1 MTASKSELITA
12 LELLAR
18 EKGIQKDEILKMIE
32 GAMVTSLRKY
42 VGKNAVIEA
51 FIDPRTAEFTA
62 NVVKKIVE
70 TVVDAELEIS
80 LAEAKRIRKDAAV
93 GEELRYPAPAAD
105 FARIA
110 AQTAKQVLL
119 QKSREVERDSLYD
132 EFKPKELEVI
142 TGAVHRFVD
151 RNIIVELGK
160 AEGILP
166 LREQIRRERYGV
178 GSRVRA
184 VILKVDKAVRGPQV
198 LLSRAAPVFLRR
210 LFEMEIPEIHDRLVE
225 IVEIARDPGFRAKVA
240 VKSNDPKI
248 DPVGSCVGLRGSRI
262 RTITNELS
270 GERIDL
276 IPFSPETEVFIANAL
291 APAKIAKVTLL
302 DIPEKKAE
310 VTVTDEQLSLAVG
323 KDGQNIRL
331 AARLTGWTL
340 EIKTQTQKSAESA
353 PPPPLAN
360 AAPDG
365 GGDLGA
371 AAPRPPDASDG
382 LDGLEGVGP
391 KTVEIL
397 RSSGWTDIARLAA
410 ASPAELTALEG
421 IGEKTAAKIIAGAQ
435 KLLK

>member
-1 MTASKSELITA
+1 MTKTKSELIAA
-12 LELLAR
+12 LELLER
-18 EKGIQKDEILKMIE
+18 EKGIKKDEILKMIE
-32 GAMVTSLRKY
+32 GAMVNSLRKY

-51 FIDPRTAEFTA
+51 AIDPDTAEFTA
-62 NVVKKIVE
+62 EVVKKVVE
-70 TVVDAELEIS
+70 AVADAELEIS
-80 LAEAKRIRKDAAV
+80 LAEAKRIKKDIAV
-93 GEELRYPAPAAD
+93 GEEIRLPAPAAD

-110 AQTAKQVLL
+110 AQMAKQVLL

-132 EFKPKELEVI
+132 EYKPKEGEVI

-151 RNIIVELGK
+151 RNIVVELGK

-184 VILKVDKAVRGPQV
+184 VILKVDKAARGPQV
-198 LLSRAAPVFLRR
+198 LLSRAAPLFLRR

-276 IPFSPETEVFIANAL
+276 IPYSPEPEAFIINAL
-291 APAKIAKVTLL
+291 APAKISKVVLL
-302 DIPEKKAE
+302 DASAKKAE
-310 VTVTDEQLSLAVG
+310 VIVSEEQLSLAIG

-331 AARLTGWTL
+331 AARLTGWGL
-340 EIKTQTQKSAESA
+340 EVKSASGSEPSSA
-353 PPPPLAN
+353 PSEMPLAPM
-360 AAPDG
+360 AEATK
-365 GGDLGA
+365 L
-371 AAPRPPDASDG
+371 SG
-382 LDGLEGVGP
+382 LDDIEDVGP
-391 KTVEIL
+391 KTREIL
-397 RSSGWTDIARLAA
+397 TAAGWTDLKRLSTADP
-410 ASPAELTALEG
+410 SELTALEG